1 MIHNQLSHGAELQNG
16 IATAVG
22 LSRELE
28 GVVRLGETLEPNID
42 PWSQPEWA
50 FLRGERLGAT
60 KLFAAAVAAE
70 FGIIGIGNPA
80 GSGNIVVVEDVSI
93 GAGVAAIT
101 AQLEV
106 VAHSVIT
113 GTVVT
118 TTGMASGRDRRWGST
133 AGRTFQVSGTD
144 ISNSFGIPLEQ
155 QVAVIVP
162 AAGAQWNRFT
172 VGVPCILRPGDDLII
187 VGQTVNISLAGNMK
201 WRERKAFTA
210 ELTG

>member
-50 FLRGERLGAT
+50 FLRGERLAAV
-60 KLFAAAVAAE
+60 KSFSAAVAAE
-70 FGIIGIGNPA
+70 FSIVGIGNPS
-80 GSGNIVVVEDVSI
+80 GSGNVVVVEAAS
-93 GAGVAAIT
+93 GASLVAAQT
-101 AQLEV
+101 VQLEV

-118 TTGMASGRDRRWGST
+118 TTAVATGRDRRWGST
-133 AGRTFQVSGTD
+133 TGRTFIVSGTD
-144 ISNSFGIPLEQ
+144 PTNTFGVALEQ
-155 QVAVIVP
+155 Q
-162 AAGAQWNRFT
+162 
-172 VGVPCILRPGDDLII
+172 GVPLTGVEFANFKCLPVILRPGDDLIAIGQI
-187 VGQTVNISLAGNMK
+187 VNTALAMNWK
-201 WRERKAFTA
+201 WRERKAFNG
-210 ELTG
+210 ELPA